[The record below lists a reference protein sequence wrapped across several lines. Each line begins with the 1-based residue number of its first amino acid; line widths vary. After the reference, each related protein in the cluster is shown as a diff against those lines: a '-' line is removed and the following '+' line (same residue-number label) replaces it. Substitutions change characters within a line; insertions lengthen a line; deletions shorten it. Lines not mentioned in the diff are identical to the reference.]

1 MVGGAGWR
9 VTYPLGVTET
19 VFKSS
24 KDVRALQIADVLA
37 GAAAR
42 WARWRLENVEDTYAE
57 KLDQSFFSGCEGPE
71 LLATLLWPSY
81 DVERAE
87 VPDGVENPL
96 DYSARAM
103 NLKRG

>member
-1 MVGGAGWR
+1 MK
-9 VTYPLGVTET
+9 YPLGVTET

-24 KDVRALQIADVLA
+24 KDLRALQIADVLA

-42 WARWRLENVEDTYAE
+42 WARWRLEDVEDTYAK
-57 KLDQSFFSGCEGPE
+57 KLDEKFFSGGEGPE
-71 LLATLLWPSY
+71 LLAIRLWPSY

-96 DYSARAM
+96 EYSSARAM
-103 NLKRG
+103 NLKRQKTQP